1 MNNRENSM
9 LSHQDGERTSAMI
22 SWKSHSV
29 IKSADEVLSM
39 ETRIKIG
46 CDNFFVSRT
55 RLMSS
60 LLDRL
65 ISSASVVSITKTIP
79 PGVSGRFSLVKR
91 KAKEQYS
98 LDVKDNFERSKR
110 KDVHPKVSEGM
121 YASRGS
127 PSISSRISAWAKSQY
142 QVTES
147 VICTQT
153 KFETLNRFWVL
164 VISTMFDCSSQGL

>member
-1 MNNRENSM
+1 
-9 LSHQDGERTSAMI
+9 
-22 SWKSHSV
+22 
-29 IKSADEVLSM
+29 M

-91 KAKEQYS
+91 KAKVQYS
-98 LDVKDNFERSKR
+98 SDVKDNERSKR

-127 PSISSRISAWAKSQY
+127 PSISSRISARAKSQY
-142 QVTES
+142 
-147 VICTQT
+147 
-153 KFETLNRFWVL
+153 
-164 VISTMFDCSSQGL
+164 